1 MVMVTNSIVVSDG
14 DLGNTFEGR
23 DHEELNLGSVAGVTD
38 RGIRHDRNED
48 AFALATA
55 ETPAG
60 PAVIAVVCDGVSS
73 ADRPDEASL
82 EAARAAV
89 YDLAEAAQAGAD
101 LAAASRQAIE
111 SARDAVIGLSE
122 DPEETRPPRTFPPS
136 SRPGRSRCAGWG
148 IAAPTGCRPGPS
160 PWPSSSPGTTRSP
173 RRWWR
178 RACCRRPS
186 ALESPQAHVVTRW
199 IGIGAREAEPH
210 VEQFIPPGR
219 GALLVCSDGLWNY
232 DPDGGKL
239 ATLAMPTALDNP
251 RAAATALLLFALE
264 GGGVDNITVAVV
276 PYPLAGSGGAPPG
289 VTAPPRPPGPGLA
302 EADGHLLEPQRPE
315 HARQH
320 RLRVLLRFGQQRA
333 RPGRVLDLLLRR
345 LVDRL
350 LVVRVAGEEVP
361 DPVGQAL
368 LPGADVGVLDG
379 QHRGLEL
386 RARQRD
392 RHRRCDRS
400 GVPGPRGLL
409 QPEQL
414 DRLLPHLDL
423 PDLPGHGH
431 RELVGHV
438 HVTGDLVVRDLSRA
452 ELPHAR
458 GVERVHAIA
467 HPQPRHQ
474 LLAVLRV
481 RHPDDLRVQHVRVA
495 VQQFLD
501 SRR

>member
-14 DLGNTFEGR
+14 DLENTFEGR

-38 RGIRHDRNED
+38 RGIRHERNED

-89 YDLAEAAQAGAD
+89 YELAEAAQAGAD
-101 LAAASRQAIE
+101 LPAASLQAIE

-122 DPEETRPPRTFPPS
+122 DPEETP
-136 SRPGRSRCAGWG
+136 
-148 IAAPTGCRPGPS
+148 AATYVS
-160 PWPSSSPGTTRSP
+160 AVVTPGTITLCWMGDSRAYWLSAGPEPMAQLLTRDDSLAEEMVAQGLLP
-173 RRWWR
+173 E
-178 RACCRRPS
+178 AD

-276 PYPLAGSGGAPPG
+276 PYPLAGSDGAPLGGSAGAPPAAG
-289 VTAPPRPPGPGLA
+289 AGP
-302 EADGHLLEPQRPE
+302 
-315 HARQH
+315 
-320 RLRVLLRFGQQRA
+320 
-333 RPGRVLDLLLRR
+333 
-345 LVDRL
+345 
-350 LVVRVAGEEVP
+350 
-361 DPVGQAL
+361 
-368 LPGADVGVLDG
+368 
-379 QHRGLEL
+379 
-386 RARQRD
+386 
-392 RHRRCDRS
+392 S
-400 GVPGPRGLL
+400 
-409 QPEQL
+409 
-414 DRLLPHLDL
+414 
-423 PDLPGHGH
+423 
-431 RELVGHV
+431 
-438 HVTGDLVVRDLSRA
+438 
-452 ELPHAR
+452 
-458 GVERVHAIA
+458 
-467 HPQPRHQ
+467 
-474 LLAVLRV
+474 
-481 RHPDDLRVQHVRVA
+481 
-495 VQQFLD
+495 
-501 SRR
+501 